1 MPHFET
7 RFAAFRHR
15 MQTEHPPFFAFA
27 ARQCLNASLYLAP
40 IFAETTGV
48 RAWPTLGQLWHNHK
62 PVFYLSA
69 RNARRLVRLQTPLDA
84 FAPARDGSTFH
95 VWITLETGAIF
106 DPTILATILVNDPD
120 LQRPGAA
127 VFGNPETALPNH
139 AYVPLVIGQDVI
151 ERILTNSSL
160 PVAILHQPLSAGRPQ
175 HADSGP

>member
-1 MPHFET
+1 MNS
-7 RFAAFRHR
+7 RS
-15 MQTEHPPFFAFA
+15 
-27 ARQCLNASLYLAP
+27 ASDGATTP

-69 RNARRLVRLQTPLDA
+69 RNARRLDRLQAPLDA
-84 FAPARDGSTFH
+84 FAHARDDSTFH
-95 VWITLETGAIF
+95 VWITLET

-139 AYVPLVIGQDVI
+139 AYVPLVIGQNVI

-160 PVAILHQPLSAGRPQ
+160 PVAIHHQPLSAGRPQ
-175 HADSGP
+175 HAESGP